1 MGRAL
6 FAAGLSLVLAG
17 LGHFFLGLKR
27 GIWFAVP
34 SSILLYLYWVGA
46 GGIPL
51 VRLPPAIMV
60 TFEYADVLFLSLGI
74 FAAFDAFS
82 FARRGHG
89 II

>member
-17 LGHFFLGLKR
+17 LGHVFLGLWR
-27 GIWFAVP
+27 GLWFAAP
-34 SSILLYLYWVGA
+34 SMFLLYLYWME
-46 GGIPL
+46 
-51 VRLPPAIMV
+51 RW
-60 TFEYADVLFLSLGI
+60 EYADVVFLSLGI

-82 FARRGHG
+82 IARRGHG

>member
-17 LGHFFLGLKR
+17 LGHVFLGLWR
-27 GIWFAVP
+27 GLWFAVP
-34 SSILLYLYWVGA
+34 SLFLLYLYW
-46 GGIPL
+46 
-51 VRLPPAIMV
+51 MEQW
-60 TFEYADVLFLSLGI
+60 EYADVVFLSLGI

-82 FARRGHG
+82 IARRGHG

>member
-17 LGHFFLGLKR
+17 LGHVFLGLWR
-27 GIWFAVP
+27 GLWFAVP
-34 SSILLYLYWVGA
+34 SMFLLYLYW
-46 GGIPL
+46 
-51 VRLPPAIMV
+51 MEQW
-60 TFEYADVLFLSLGI
+60 EYADVVFLSLWI

>member
-17 LGHFFLGLKR
+17 LGHAFLGLSR
-27 GIWFAVP
+27 GMWFALP
-34 SSILLYLYWVGA
+34 SIFFLYLYWVGQW
-46 GGIPL
+46 
-51 VRLPPAIMV
+51 
-60 TFEYADVLFLSLGI
+60 EYADVVFLSLGI

>member
-27 GIWFAVP
+27 GFFFVLPSAV
-34 SSILLYLYWVGA
+34 LLYVFRAELFDEELTMA
-46 GGIPL
+46 
-51 VRLPPAIMV
+51 
-60 TFEYADVLFLSLGI
+60 FFLSLGI

-82 FARRGHG
+82 FAKRGHG
-89 II
+89 IV

>member
-34 SSILLYLYWVGA
+34 SSILLYLAMIEAYE
-46 GGIPL
+46 L
-51 VRLPPAIMV
+51 
-60 TFEYADVLFLSLGI
+60 ADVVFLSLGI

-82 FARRGHG
+82 FAHRGHG

>member
-17 LGHFFLGLKR
+17 LGHAFLGLKR
-27 GIWFAVP
+27 GIFFVIP
-34 SSILLYLYWVGA
+34 SSMLLYMYWTELWDQELTMAV
-46 GGIPL
+46 
-51 VRLPPAIMV
+51 
-60 TFEYADVLFLSLGI
+60 FLSLGI

>member
-34 SSILLYLYWVGA
+34 SSILLYVYWA
-46 GGIPL
+46 D
-51 VRLPPAIMV
+51 A
-60 TFEYADVLFLSLGI
+60 FEYTDVMFLSLGI

-82 FARRGHG
+82 IARRGHG

>member
-1 MGRAL
+1 MGRAF

-17 LGHFFLGLKR
+17 LGHAFLGLSR
-27 GIWFAVP
+27 GMWFALP
-34 SSILLYLYWVGA
+34 SIFLLYLYWVGQW
-46 GGIPL
+46 
-51 VRLPPAIMV
+51 
-60 TFEYADVLFLSLGI
+60 EYADVVFLSLGI

>member
-27 GIWFAVP
+27 GFFFVLPSAV
-34 SSILLYLYWVGA
+34 LLYVYVFRAELFDKELTMAV
-46 GGIPL
+46 
-51 VRLPPAIMV
+51 
-60 TFEYADVLFLSLGI
+60 FLSLGI

-82 FARRGHG
+82 FAKRGHG
-89 II
+89 IV

>member
-6 FAAGLSLVLAG
+6 FAAGLSLVMAG
-17 LGHFFLGLKR
+17 LGHFFLGLQR

-34 SSILLYLYWVGA
+34 SSVLLYLYWTDA
-46 GGIPL
+46 
-51 VRLPPAIMV
+51 
-60 TFEYADVLFLSLGI
+60 FEYADVFFLSLGI

>member
-27 GIWFAVP
+27 GFFFVLPSAV
-34 SSILLYLYWVGA
+34 LLYVFRAELFDKELTMAV
-46 GGIPL
+46 
-51 VRLPPAIMV
+51 
-60 TFEYADVLFLSLGI
+60 FLSLGI

-82 FARRGHG
+82 FAKRGHG
-89 II
+89 IV